1 MAVTSPK
8 NVKES
13 KVENADRS
21 WIARPILSSEFTDDP
36 TLEDVYVGLL
46 KQKKDISRA
55 IKSISA
61 VLPGF
66 RHLKRCSSN
75 KLLLTPVNTRE
86 LAKEDSS
93 VEYTLTEERLK
104 EVLNER
110 GFNLSLLEENFQILR
125 VPSRAAR
132 TKVQAARSSKI
143 WPVNFHPDPSIERL
157 IDGSVFTEHQ
167 LDTIGRYMRVAVD
180 AARLEAV
187 GDSNCNGSAVIVD
200 PEDGRI
206 LAVAASRIDQHPM
219 WHAATL
225 AVDLVAKLQG
235 GGAWKLDGNT
245 VESDS
250 SGKREIEDY
259 ATGEGT
265 VKRKYVEE
273 APLYYPKSLSKINL
287 PKEEPLVPT
296 VARKGRNKDGS
307 TKMCEQTDKC
317 GPYLCTG
324 YWAFSSKEPCP
335 LCAMALLHSR
345 VSRIFYGVPNENTGV
360 LGSRTILHAVPGLN
374 HRYQVWSGV
383 LEQECR
389 QVLREIESRNID

>member
-250 SGKREIEDY
+250 SG
-259 ATGEGT
+259 
-265 VKRKYVEE
+265 
-273 APLYYPKSLSKINL
+273 
-287 PKEEPLVPT
+287 
-296 VARKGRNKDGS
+296 RNKDGS